1 LEFRSKCAN
10 ILVRFKKNKGCQMRV
25 GIICMSD
32 KGSKGER
39 EDLSTKVIIE
49 CVENFGYEVMTTS
62 IIPDEGEIIEKKLL
76 EQVERGDID
85 LLLTTGGTGF
95 SPRDVTP
102 EATLKVIERLT
113 PGIPEAMRAFSLKIT
128 NRGMLSRGVAGI
140 RSNTLI
146 INLPGSPKAVR
157 ELLDY
162 ILEPV
167 HHGLEI
173 LLKQTSDCAR
183 K

>member
-1 LEFRSKCAN
+1 MLLLTIRGE
-10 ILVRFKKNKGCQMRV
+10 VVRV

-39 EDLSTKVIIE
+39 EDKSTKVIID
-49 CVENFGYEVMTTS
+49 CVEEVGYEVIITDL
-62 IIPDEGEIIEKKLL
+62 IPDEEDLIERKLL
-76 EQVERGDID
+76 EIADRGDVD
-85 LLLTTGGTGF
+85 LILTTGGTGF

-102 EATLKVIERLT
+102 EATLRVIERLT
-113 PGIPEAMRAFSLKIT
+113 PGIPEAMRAFSMKIT

-140 RSNTLI
+140 RKNTLI
-146 INLPGSPKAVR
+146 INLPGSPKAVK
-157 ELLDY
+157 EILEY

-173 LLKQTSDCAR
+173 LLKQTGDCAR